1 MVPVRTRV
9 RKTKFSI
16 EHRNNCGIEVH
27 HSYETSTTSREF
39 ELFPI
44 FSTSND
50 ICATIDMTTVVT
62 NGLIVVVV
70 LGITLQTLGDPFFSF
85 MIGGLK
91 PIKSRITLDFLSLI
105 FFSIST
111 LLSKS
116 KAKSVLLTLTLVL
129 SVITAGSLTNR
140 WTLTFPIA
148 IAWAFQTLLG
158 LHLFQ
163 GNIAKRFLGGVTF
176 LCLIASAALC
186 ILFPATEIPSATGKY
201 NVGIV
206 TLQLPVNLADVYT
219 MENATCSDV
228 TDGFVSVRL
237 LYPTKEEPDRIP
249 YVKPDIAVEFLK
261 MSMMFGA
268 PPPLNT
274 FGWML
279 HSWRL
284 AKITAK
290 PHAQPLHVNGGLPLI
305 VYSHGLG
312 GASTVYTYQSM
323 MLASNGNLVL
333 QIDHSDGSAPVV
345 EQKDGTLLSF
355 DFDPKTILLTGDGTK
370 YVKRRREQTNHRAV
384 EMLASTFALQ
394 KLNDRNIIE
403 LNGVSFVNRLKTT
416 EVHFM
421 GHSFG
426 GATALT
432 AAFRRPHLVS
442 SIISHEPASD
452 WMPDDARRALFPTNA
467 LVDCPHVYDGGTGG
481 LAPDVKQTP
490 ATIKDFHVLILFS
503 SEWYEKNW
511 GRSDVIHWMHTH
523 GKLCQ
528 QCTTEVNVIWNAHHN
543 EFSDSCLMTPI
554 WLARQVG
561 LTGKRNPLETAE
573 EISNRTL
580 NFLEQRRLTGTK

>member
-1 MVPVRTRV
+1 
-9 RKTKFSI
+9 
-16 EHRNNCGIEVH
+16 
-27 HSYETSTTSREF
+27 
-39 ELFPI
+39 
-44 FSTSND
+44 
-50 ICATIDMTTVVT
+50 MTTTVIKGV
-62 NGLIVVVV
+62 IVVVV
-70 LGITLQTLGDPFFSF
+70 SGITLRTFGDAFVSF
-85 MIGGLK
+85 MIGGLQ
-91 PIKSRITLDFLSLI
+91 PIASRITLDFLSLI

-111 LLSKS
+111 FLTKS
-116 KAKSVLLTLTLVL
+116 KAKSVLFTVTLVF

-140 WTLTFPIA
+140 WTLTFPVA
-148 IAWAFQTLLG
+148 IACALQALCTLPL
-158 LHLFQ
+158 LQ
-163 GNIAKRFLGGVTF
+163 GDITKRFLGVVTF

-201 NVGIV
+201 NVGIL

-228 TDGFVSVRL
+228 IDGFVSVRL
-237 LYPTKEEPDRIP
+237 LYPTMEIPDRIP

-268 PPPLNT
+268 PPPLNG

-279 HSWRL
+279 HNWRL
-284 AKITAK
+284 AQISAK
-290 PHAQPLHVNGGLPLI
+290 PHAQPHQIDGGLPLI
-305 VYSHGLG
+305 IYSHGLG

-333 QIDHSDGSAPVV
+333 QIDHSDGSAPVI
-345 EQKDGTLLSF
+345 EQKDGTLLSY
-355 DFDPKTILLTGDGTK
+355 DFDPKTILLAGDGTK
-370 YVKRRREQTNHRAV
+370 YVKRRREQTDHRAV
-384 EMLASTFALQ
+384 EMLASTLALQ
-394 KLNDRNIIE
+394 KLNDRDIIE
-403 LNGVSFVNRLKTT
+403 LNGVSFVNRLRTT

-432 AAFRRPHLVS
+432 AAFRRPQLVS

-452 WMPDDARRALFPTNA
+452 WMPDDARRALFPTDA
-467 LVDCPHVYDGGTGG
+467 LVGCPHEYDGGTGG
-481 LAPDVKQTP
+481 LASDVKQTL
-490 ATIKDFHVLILFS
+490 ATIRDFHILILFS
-503 SEWYEKNW
+503 SEWFEKDW

-543 EFSDSCLMTPI
+543 EFSDSCLMTPV
-554 WLARQVG
+554 WLARRVG

-580 NFLEQRRLTGTK
+580 AFLEQFRLTGTK